1 MGPVLNSSSLT
12 LLLIRTTY
20 LEMFLPQL
28 ILSLVFVLAG
38 LIMAKYPPK
47 KINPIYGYRTL
58 RSMQSPEAWR
68 YAQRI
73 SSRKMVVCG
82 LVGLLIFIASW
93 MLECSE
99 GVHGI
104 LMLASLTLSL
114 IYVIYTVERNLKRKF
129 PSADV

>member
-1 MGPVLNSSSLT
+1 
-12 LLLIRTTY
+12 
-20 LEMFLPQL
+20 MFLPQL

-38 LIMAKYPPK
+38 LVMAKYPPK
-47 KINPIYGYRTL
+47 KINPLYGYRTR

-104 LMLASLTLSL
+104 LMIASLTLSL